1 MIRINGDKFEIYQK
15 AGQES
20 DDTSIVYY
28 LVKRLV
34 KDAGLNLAKI
44 TQMLNGARPG
54 NATTPQNL
62 SNKLGR
68 DTLRV
73 TEFIEIVNMCGY
85 DISFELHDA
94 AKKNTSYTEPQKTS
108 YTLSFDDFSTLVTED
123 FTDCQ
128 SINFKNIVIAG
139 ARAKEAAQWVT
150 SQLTDNMDIQEE
162 VMMLLNANREFNVVC
177 KPIAKRN
184 IKK

>member
-1 MIRINGDKFEIYQK
+1 MIRINGKEFEIYK
-15 AGQES
+15 ANEES
-20 DDTSIVYY
+20 DDTSIVYH

-34 KDAGLNLAKI
+34 KDAGLNLAKV
-44 TQMLNGARPG
+44 TKTMNEKQPDH
-54 NATTPQNL
+54 ATTPQNL

-68 DTLRV
+68 DTLKV
-73 TEFIEIVNMCGY
+73 AEFLQLIHICGY
-85 DISFELHDA
+85 NISFDNPDA
-94 AKKNTSYTEPQKTS
+94 AVAPSYNEPQKTS